1 MRVFALVLLA
11 AACPARTLRAHIV
24 PVPPSVCAFEPI
36 ALAVPATG
44 LDGSAQA
51 AGPADTMRVLYDAS
65 ASQVQLCPVD
75 AWNPSRCGTPVPRA
89 FTLGSATGTLTFP
102 GIFDG
107 RMLSSGDVTIPDLPV
122 TFTLG
127 ETTTTTRITL
137 TTGLVSVNGAV
148 AQGTSL
154 QGLGSFILVGRI
166 DGGALPAPL
175 AADAMLVTLS
185 CQPRPVPDKTQFLS
199 PLPMTPIGGQLTTD
213 QMRLRTTI
221 TISSSSPPDLTHALM
236 LAVNLDGKMVAS
248 AVFSAGVSGS
258 RKLTGTSDDGN
269 AVLTIKRASAGRLI
283 VSASLRNT
291 TLPPQ
296 SPGAPVLLDLTLDG
310 GSFIGRGEQ
319 LFRTSGSGRKVK
331 PA

>member
-1 MRVFALVLLA
+1 
-11 AACPARTLRAHIV
+11 
-24 PVPPSVCAFEPI
+24 
-36 ALAVPATG
+36 
-44 LDGSAQA
+44 
-51 AGPADTMRVLYDAS
+51 
-65 ASQVQLCPVD
+65 
-75 AWNPSRCGTPVPRA
+75 VPRA

-137 TTGLVSVNGAV
+137 TTGLVPMNGAV
-148 AQGTSL
+148 AQGTPL
-154 QGLGSFILVGRI
+154 QGLGSFVLVGRI
-166 DGGALPAPL
+166 DGGTLPAPL

-199 PLPMTPIGGQLTTD
+199 PLPMAPIGGQLTTD

-221 TISSSSPPDLTHALM
+221 TISSSSPPDLTHVLM

-248 AVFSAGVSGS
+248 AVFSGGVSGS
-258 RKLTGTSDDGN
+258 RELTGTSDDGN

-291 TLPPQ
+291 TLPAQ
-296 SPGAPVLLDLTLDG
+296 TPGTPVLLDLTLDG

-319 LFRTSGSGRKVK
+319 LFKTSGSGRKVK